1 MTVKISPS
9 MMCARLNDLPRALQA
24 FADAGVELLHI
35 DVMDGVFVPNYALGT
50 DFVKQLRAMSAI
62 PLDIHLMVERP
73 EDKLHW
79 FDPRPGDYVS
89 VHAESTKHL
98 HRALTKIK
106 ETGAKPIAAINPGTH
121 YETLEYVLGDIDA
134 VLVMTVDPG
143 YAGQALVEGTIKKIT
158 DLRNWLYD
166 MGYTHIEI
174 EADGNVSFANARR
187 MRTAGANMF
196 VAGSSS
202 VFRSD
207 MELPDAIR
215 MLRESIF

>member
-9 MMCARLNDLPRALQA
+9 MMCARLCDLPCTLQT

-50 DFVKQLRAMSAI
+50 DFVRQLRAISAI

-79 FDPRPGDYVS
+79 FETRPGDYVS
-89 VHAESTKHL
+89 VHAESTAHL
-98 HRALTKIK
+98 HRALAKIR

-121 YETLEYVLGDIDA
+121 YGALEYVLGNIDA
-134 VLVMTVDPG
+134 ILVMTVDPG
-143 YAGQALVEGTIKKIT
+143 YAGQALVEGAIKKIA
-158 DLRNWLYD
+158 DLRNWLYEA
-166 MGYTHIEI
+166 GYAHIEI
-174 EADGNVSFANARR
+174 EVDGNVSFANAKR
-187 MRTAGANMF
+187 MRAAGANMF